1 IENLVTWVYESGRFV
16 PSAKLVGGE
25 RYSILSDYLGTPI
38 QAYDA
43 KGNIVWECELDIY
56 GKVRNLHGEKTFIPF
71 RYQGQYEDIETGLYY
86 NRFRYYSPDTG
97 TYISKDPI
105 GLAGDMPN
113 MYSYVS
119 DSNTW
124 IDPFGLEGIL
134 EIFSDSPKGDPIG
147 HAFIGVTEKGK
158 TTYIGQWPDPGFTGK
173 DLPSIMVSDMGGAL
187 NYNDVS
193 HLNSSDL
200 VSYSHN
206 LNDIQMDSLKKFIED
221 FDAKNGDGKGYN
233 LRSRQCASFAY
244 GAANSAGIKKL
255 KMPWYKWVTPSSL
268 SNKIKSLCK

>member
-1 IENLVTWVYESGRFV
+1 MWKFL
-16 PSAKLVGGE
+16 K
-25 RYSILSDYLGTPI
+25 
-38 QAYDA
+38 
-43 KGNIVWECELDIY
+43 
-56 GKVRNLHGEKTFIPF
+56 RNLIKN
-71 RYQGQYEDIETGLYY
+71 GQI
-86 NRFRYYSPDTG
+86 N
-97 TYISKDPI
+97 PI
-105 GLAGDMPN
+105 GLLGNNPN
-113 MYSYVS
+113 LYAYVK
-119 DSNTW
+119 DSNSR

-233 LRSRQCASFAY
+233 F
-244 GAANSAGIKKL
+244 KK
-255 KMPWYKWVTPSSL
+255 
-268 SNKIKSLCK
+268 